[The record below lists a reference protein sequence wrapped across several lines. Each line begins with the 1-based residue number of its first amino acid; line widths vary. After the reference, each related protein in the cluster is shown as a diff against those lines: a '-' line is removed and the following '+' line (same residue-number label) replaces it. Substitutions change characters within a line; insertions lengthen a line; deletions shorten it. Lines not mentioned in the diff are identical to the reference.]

1 MTTSYMYK
9 TSVPV
14 FKQLLTSLSAILTK
28 AEAYAAGKKFE
39 PAVLLNARL
48 YPDMFPLIRQ
58 VQVAADFAKSVSAR
72 LAGVEVPAYEDNE
85 QTFADLQARIAR
97 TLAFIESLT
106 PAQFEGSETRDI
118 VLRPG
123 TPKEKKMIGH
133 NYLIN
138 YGLPQFF
145 FHVTTAYAILRHNG
159 LDVGKGAGV
168 RGLVLSARCGWRAAF
183 TLAVVQAGQHKGLVH
198 VVVDEAHQHFLP
210 NAGDELLAHAR
221 SRAALHDPHP
231 ATVVAVGTLWCKG
244 VGLPVELDLD
254 AAHAVGVDLICAN
267 GSGAAVG
274 ADHNGRLRPPG
285 GCAGAGAQ
293 AGVVHQHGAPRYVAA
308 YGLKLVGV
316 AALGCLGLQRVGVHI
331 VALKNAAVLAGLLQ
345 GLQGADS

>member
-48 YPDMFPLIRQ
+48 YPDMFPLVRQ

-85 QTFADLQARIAR
+85 QTFADLQARIAK

-159 LDVGKGAGV
+159 LDVGKGD
-168 RGLVLSARCGWRAAF
+168 F
-183 TLAVVQAGQHKGLVH
+183 M
-198 VVVDEAHQHFLP
+198 
-210 NAGDELLAHAR
+210 
-221 SRAALHDPHP
+221 
-231 ATVVAVGTLWCKG
+231 
-244 VGLPVELDLD
+244 
-254 AAHAVGVDLICAN
+254 
-267 GSGAAVG
+267 GSF
-274 ADHNGRLRPPG
+274 
-285 GCAGAGAQ
+285 
-293 AGVVHQHGAPRYVAA
+293 
-308 YGLKLVGV
+308 
-316 AALGCLGLQRVGVHI
+316 
-331 VALKNAAVLAGLLQ
+331 
-345 GLQGADS
+345 